1 MSELGTQISRLA
13 DMRNR
18 IGQHLEETVRSE
30 DKQKIGQV
38 ISDAF
43 DILQYNIGKLKKAND
58 ECKHSP
64 IFCENGR
71 SKVDEEH
78 YEYKCGDCNKII
90 GIEDVSRCEDEC
102 RSHNCSDF
110 KEKFEQYDYL
120 YASTSGDEASPIAK
134 RPKSE

>member
-18 IGQHLEETVRSE
+18 I
-30 DKQKIGQV
+30 KIGQV

-43 DILQYNIGKLKKAND
+43 GILQYNIGKLKKAND